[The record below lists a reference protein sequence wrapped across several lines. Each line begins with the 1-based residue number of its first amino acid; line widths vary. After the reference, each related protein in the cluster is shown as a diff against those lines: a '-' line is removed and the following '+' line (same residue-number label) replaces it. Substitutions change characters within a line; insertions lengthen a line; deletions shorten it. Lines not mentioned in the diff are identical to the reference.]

1 MCDCL
6 RLCDETCCELELE
19 RICYD
24 EMERESMAYFYES
37 QREIQR
43 YLKRIRQLEMSIPQ
57 LGSHAI
63 RCREPADPNK
73 RASRIK
79 STIRR

>member
-1 MCDCL
+1 MCDCP

-19 RICYD
+19 RICYE

-43 YLKRIRQLEMSIPQ
+43 YLKRIQRNRPIIPRLAKQ
-57 LGSHAI
+57 
-63 RCREPADPNK
+63 RK
-73 RASRIK
+73 K
-79 STIRR
+79 

>member
-6 RLCDETCCELELE
+6 RLCDETCCELELV

-37 QREIQR
+37 QGEIQR
-43 YLKRIRQLEMSIPQ
+43 YLKRIQQLENALTANGISIP
-57 LGSHAI
+57 
-63 RCREPADPNK
+63 EDD
-73 RASRIK
+73 
-79 STIRR
+79 